1 MSVPAGPSQ
10 GGATND
16 RERTPSANTR
26 HPLPGEGGRGDGSPV
41 NLAEQLHAGLAALRL
56 ELSTAMQAKLLAY
69 VALLKKWNATY
80 NLTAIR
86 DEAEMVTQH
95 LLDSLSVMPALEKS
109 APAGRRWA
117 DIGSGAGLPGIPL
130 AIARPDLEMSLIET
144 VEKKS
149 AFQRQA
155 KIELGL
161 ANVTV
166 VNRRVEDVAGGVF
179 DAVISRAFA
188 DLADLVRL
196 AGHLL
201 AQGGRLY
208 AMKGQMPEDEIKRLP
223 PGWALVDCIPLT
235 VPGLDAQRHLLV
247 IERV

>member
-1 MSVPAGPSQ
+1 M
-10 GGATND
+10 
-16 RERTPSANTR
+16 
-26 HPLPGEGGRGDGSPV
+26 
-41 NLAEQLHAGLAALRL
+41 L
-56 ELSTAMQAKLLAY
+56 EPY
-69 VALLKKWNATY
+69 
-80 NLTAIR
+80 
-86 DEAEMVTQH
+86 TQH
-95 LLDSLSVMPALEKS
+95 LLDSLSVLPVLHESALAGPRS
-109 APAGRRWA
+109 GIPGRQSPGRRWA

-130 AIARPDLEMSLIET
+130 AIVRPDLDMTLIET

-166 VNRRVEDVAGGVF
+166 VNRRVEDLPGGAF

-188 DLADLVRL
+188 DLADFVRL

-208 AMKGQMPEDEIKRLP
+208 AMKGQLPEDEIKRLP
-223 PGWALVDCIPLT
+223 AGWAMVNCTPLN
-235 VPGLDAQRHLLV
+235 VHGLDAQRHLLV